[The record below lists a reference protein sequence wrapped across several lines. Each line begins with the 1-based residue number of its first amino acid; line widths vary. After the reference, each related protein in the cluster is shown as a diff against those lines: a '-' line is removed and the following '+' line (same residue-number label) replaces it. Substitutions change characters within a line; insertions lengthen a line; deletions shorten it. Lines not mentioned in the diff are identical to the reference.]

1 MTDPNNPLLTNFV
14 DFLQTMNQNNQ
25 EGRAF
30 VEELDQTKMIHDNDS
45 ENGSSHNSEV
55 STEEEIPDFF
65 HIMEAEHFEKEGFI
79 PKSLLRQSIYK
90 EILKEEPDSRNKLLL
105 YYSLYNTD
113 KDISSV
119 SILQNSKDE
128 FEKIYLHVCWRFYSL
143 LHNSSEFEDFVIE
156 KILENQKYE
165 LFPYHLTF
173 YTKVDT
179 GLQLTEYEKLTKDKK
194 KDESDYKEL
203 IHSIF
208 NEVYM

>member
-1 MTDPNNPLLTNFV
+1 M
-14 DFLQTMNQNNQ
+14 
-25 EGRAF
+25 
-30 VEELDQTKMIHDNDS
+30 S
-45 ENGSSHNSEV
+45 
-55 STEEEIPDFF
+55 
-65 HIMEAEHFEKEGFI
+65 
-79 PKSLLRQSIYK
+79 Y
-90 EILKEEPDSRNKLLL
+90 KLLL